1 MMSIEEV
8 LDLVRPNIRDLLP
21 YSSARD
27 EYKGNEGVFLDANEN
42 GFGSPVKPL
51 VNRYPDPL
59 QHEVKKQLAVIK
71 NVSTNQIFLGNGSDE
86 SIDILLRTFCT
97 PRRDEVIILPP
108 TYGMYEVA
116 AHIHDVEIKKVLLDD
131 NFQPIVENI
140 LQQITLQTRIIF
152 FCSPNNPTG
161 NLMYP
166 SAIEEVLKQFRGIV
180 VVDEAYIDYAQ
191 KPSWLQQLNNYPN
204 LVVLQTLSKAWG
216 LAGIRVGMTFAH
228 PRIIAVMNKVKMPY
242 NISSVTQEL
251 VLKSLKN
258 KQFIQNTIEQTRNEK
273 DKLIEKLQKLSA
285 VKKIYPSDANFILV
299 KMENADEIYKKL
311 TEKKIIVRNRS
322 KVEKCEECLR
332 ITIGTP
338 DENLALLEALSE
350 IIAIPCSK

>member
-8 LDLVRPNIRDLLP
+8 LQLVRPNIRDLLP

-27 EYKGNEGVFLDANEN
+27 EYKGNEGIFLDANEN
-42 GFGSPVKPL
+42 AFGSPVKPL

-59 QHEVKKQLAVIK
+59 QHEVKKQLAAIK

-86 SIDILLRTFCT
+86 SIDVLLRTFCT
-97 PRRDEVIILPP
+97 PGRDEIIILPP

-116 AHIHDVEIKKVLLDD
+116 ASIHDMKIKKVLLDD
-131 NFQPIVENI
+131 NFQPIVKNI
-140 LQQITLQTRIIF
+140 LQQITFQTRMIF

-161 NLMYP
+161 NLMHP
-166 SAIEEVLKQFRGIV
+166 IAIEEVLKKFHGIV

-216 LAGIRVGMTFAH
+216 LAGIRAGMAFAH
-228 PRIIAVMNKVKMPY
+228 PKIIAIMNKVKMPY
-242 NISSVTQEL
+242 NISSITQQL
-251 VLKSLKN
+251 ILKALN
-258 KQFIQNTIEQTRNEK
+258 NQVFIHQTINQTQNEK
-273 DKLIEKLQKLSA
+273 EKVIIEMQKFRA

-299 KMENADEIYKKL
+299 KMENADKVYKKL

-322 KVEKCEECLR
+322 KVEKCEGCLR

-338 DENLALLEALSE
+338 DENSAFLVALSE
-350 IIAIPCSK
+350 IVA